1 MDGLIL
7 VNKPQGLTSHD
18 IVIKI
23 RKLFNIQKVGHF
35 GTLDPLATGLLVV
48 SVGKATRLSQ
58 FYVKQNKTYQGQI
71 RLGYSTDTYDSLGK
85 RTSEIIEL
93 YPERN
98 ILISEMKKFEGETD
112 QLPPLYS
119 AKKYKGKPLYVYARQ
134 KKVIKLKSRKVF
146 IYFFRLKNYQSPV
159 IDFEVKC
166 SSGTYIR
173 SLAHDLGQNLGC
185 RAHLIQLKRTHVGNF
200 SVENS
205 FTLEEI
211 YELVQE
217 EKIDSFLLPLEI
229 LLPEFPKII
238 LKDSGSILAKKGNL
252 ISSDEILKF
261 FPGEQS
267 PASKILK
274 YEKERIFKL
283 FTKDGKLIAF
293 ARKTPEKDLFHPF
306 FVIDSVDEQKIK
318 SKK

>member
-48 SVGKATRLSQ
+48 SVGKTTRLSQ
-58 FYVKQNKTYQGQI
+58 FFVIKDKTYQGQI

-85 RTSEIIEL
+85 KTSEIIEL

-112 QLPPLYS
+112 QLPPPYS

-134 KKVIKLKSRKVF
+134 KKTIKLKSRKVF
-146 IYFFRLKNYQSPV
+146 INFFRLKNYHSPL
-159 IDFEVKC
+159 INFEVKC

-185 RAHLIQLKRTHVGNF
+185 RAHLTQLKRTHVGKF

-211 YELVQE
+211 HGLAQE
-217 EKIDSFLLPLEI
+217 DKIDSFFLPLEI

-238 LKDSGSILAKKGNL
+238 LKDQGSVLAQNGNL
-252 ISSDEILKF
+252 ISSEEILKV
-261 FPGEQS
+261 FPGEQFPKS
-267 PASKILK
+267 QILK
-274 YEKERIFKL
+274 YEQARIFKL
-283 FTKDGKLIAF
+283 FTRDGKLIAF
-293 ARKTPEKDLFHPF
+293 ARKTPGNNLLHPF
-306 FVIDSVDEQKIK
+306 LVFGTVDEQKIK